1 MSNFINSDYETWN
14 ILIQVAIISL
24 MILLGNTLRRKVKLF
39 RNLLF
44 PTSIIAGFLGLG
56 IKYIIFGLNIKVNGE
71 FVLTNE
77 FLDLVT

>member
-24 MILLGNTLRRKVKLF
+24 MILLGNTLRRKVILF

-44 PTSIIAGFLGLG
+44 PTAIIAGFLGLG